1 MVTQPRQATRSSRY
15 DVPRFRTSL
24 RPLAAALMVA
34 LCNNAFAL
42 PTDPTI
48 VSGQAAVNAA
58 GTTGLVV
65 NQSSAKAAID
75 WRTFSVGSNETVR
88 FNQPSTAAVTVNRVT
103 TNDPS
108 QILGK
113 ISALGS
119 VFLINPSGIIF
130 GRDAVVDVGS
140 LVASTLTASSA
151 DLLSGRY
158 VFGVA
163 PGGSG
168 RVRNE
173 GRITAAEGGSVTL
186 IGTRVSNTG
195 TIVTPGGSTGLIAGE
210 RVNID
215 FDGDGLVRYQ
225 VDAGAVPTLVENAG
239 QIIADGGRV
248 ALQAGTRDALLDT
261 VLNVDGVVRARSI
274 SRRNGEIYLDG
285 GGSGVVQVSGTLDA
299 SGTAAGVGGG
309 RVRVLGESVG
319 LFGSAHI
326 DASGET
332 GGGTVLIGGN
342 YQGGGAEHNATRSY
356 VGSGASI
363 SADATGSGDG
373 GKVIVWA
380 DDWTRFYG
388 SIRARGG
395 TLGGDG
401 GFVEVSGKRNL
412 AFSGNVNT
420 GAVLGRAG
428 MLLLDPENLNV
439 VSGEAPA
446 PAVTADPA
454 GVFRA
459 PSVGDDIT
467 YYVSAS
473 SLDGASDYTLQA
485 PGTVTFATSVAF
497 NGVASNIISV
507 TGGTGIIFAGGST
520 VSTKGAALSLTAP
533 DMTLGA
539 ITTNVGSPAGG
550 NLKIDASGTVTQL
563 AAFTLGAGSLIKQG
577 TGTLNLSQTNTYTGS
592 TTVNAGTITV
602 SNAAGLG
609 FSAVQVDSG
618 ATLYID
624 GVTIAPSSINIA
636 GSGVD
641 GTGALTGTGAAS
653 YSGSLVLSG
662 AAAVGATAG
671 STLTLGAINGGVGD
685 SLIKLGDGTV
695 VLGGPASYSGGTTI
709 GAGVLTAG
717 NATALGPAGTVTVT
731 SGGTL
736 NIADGITLAAGTPIS
751 LSGTLRGTGNAVYDG
766 TVTLAAATAR
776 IDTPIASD
784 TLTLRAAMDGSS
796 ALTKIGAGTLKL
808 SGANSYSGSTAING
822 GTVLLN
828 SSSTLPDLTVV
839 SFSGAGSKLE
849 LNGTNQHIGSLGGS
863 GTIQLGTGTLRVTQN
878 VDNTFSGTIAGA
890 GNLTKDGPATL
901 TLTSAGGYAG
911 TTRVTGGMLTLQGAG
926 SLGGG
931 AATVDNGATLH
942 LDGVSLTSP
951 SSINLAGA
959 GWNDGTHSYG
969 ALWGTGA
976 AGYTGE
982 LALTSPATIHVGPF
996 SGASTDRLT
1005 LTAGSGGTVISGG
1018 ISRNLTKTGLGTLEI
1033 STGSASF
1040 GDMAIQAGTLS
1051 IRSDAL
1057 GVGDVS
1063 VASGATLN
1071 INNTALHTPRS
1082 IQLSG
1087 NGLGGAGALTGTGTA
1102 GYTGAIALP
1111 AATSI
1116 GVSAGSMFT
1125 LNTNRSGAGNLTKV
1139 GAGTLVLGGSAAAHS
1154 GTTAIADGILT
1165 AVSNSAFG
1173 PGSVAVDSGA
1183 TLNIADGITLAAVTP
1198 ISLSG
1203 TLRGTGN
1210 AVYDGTVTLAAATA
1224 RIDTPIASDTLMLG
1238 AAMDGSSALTKIGA
1252 GTLKL
1257 SGANSYS
1264 GSTAINGGTVLLN
1277 SSSTLPDLT
1286 VVSFSGAG
1294 SKLELNGTN
1303 QHIGSLGGSGTIQ
1316 LGTGTLRVTQN
1327 VDNTFSGTIAGAG
1340 NLTKD
1345 GPATLTLTS
1354 AGGYAGTTRV
1364 TGGMLT
1370 LQGAGSLGGGAA
1382 TVDNGATLHLDGV
1395 SLTSPSS
1402 INLAGAGWND
1412 GTHSYGALWGTGAA
1426 GYTGELALTSPATIH
1441 VGPFSG
1447 ASTDRLTLTAGSG
1460 GTVIS
1465 GGISRNLTK
1474 TGLGTLE
1481 ISTGSASFGD
1491 MAIQAGTL
1499 SVRSDALGVGDVSV
1513 ASGATLNIN
1522 NTALHTPRSIQLS
1535 GNGLGGAGALTGTG
1549 TAGYTGAI
1557 ALPAATSIG
1566 VSAGSILT
1574 LNANRSGAGNL
1585 TKVGGGT
1592 LVLGGS
1598 AATHSGTTTIAAG
1611 ILTAVSNSAFGPGS
1625 VAVDSGATLNIADGV
1640 TLGSPSSINLAGS
1653 GVVIAGRS
1661 VGALMGTGAASYSGG
1676 VRLASD
1682 AEITAAAGGTLTLN
1696 GTVNGATRALTIDGP
1711 GTVTLAAG
1719 ANGLSS
1725 VTQLAGSTLNL
1736 GASQSIVTSGVQTYL
1751 GTLRGANATL
1761 RSTGGGAVSAAGSAN
1776 HFTGTLTLD
1785 TTGPASLAGHFGSLN
1800 AHTGALS
1807 LGATTVDSN
1816 AAIIASGTI
1825 GQTAALVVGGTT
1837 TLDAGANAITLGNAG
1852 NDFGGAVSAT
1862 G

>member
-1 MVTQPRQATRSSRY
+1 MVTQPRQATRSSRH
-15 DVPRFRTSL
+15 DAPRFRTSL

-65 NQSSAKAAID
+65 NQSSSKAAID

-130 GRDAVVDVGS
+130 GRDAVIDVGS

-168 RVRNE
+168 SVRNE

-186 IGTRVSNTG
+186 IGTRVSNSG
-195 TIVTPGGSTGLIAGE
+195 AIATPGGTTGLIAGE

-309 RVRVLGESVG
+309 QVRVLGESVG

-326 DASGET
+326 DASGEA
-332 GGGTVLIGGN
+332 GGGAVLIGGN

-395 TLGGDG
+395 ALGGDG

-412 AFSGNVNT
+412 AFSGDVNT

-784 TLTLRAAMDGSS
+784 TLTLGAAMDGSS

-931 AATVDNGATLH
+931 AATVDAGATLH

-1018 ISRNLTKTGLGTLEI
+1018 VSRNLTKTGLGTLEI
-1033 STGSASF
+1033 ATGSASF

-1087 NGLGGAGALTGTGTA
+1087 NGVDGAGALTGTGTA

-1139 GAGTLVLGGSAAAHS
+1139 GAGTLVLGGSAATHS
-1154 GTTAIADGILT
+1154 GTTTIAAGILT
-1165 AVSNSAFG
+1165 AASNSAFG

-1183 TLNIADGITLAAVTP
+1183 TLNIADGITLAAGTP

-1224 RIDTPIASDTLMLG
+1224 RIDTPIASDTLTLG

-1382 TVDNGATLHLDGV
+1382 TVDAGATLHLDGV

-1465 GGISRNLTK
+1465 GGVSRNLTK

-1481 ISTGSASFGD
+1481 IATGSASFGD

-1499 SVRSDALGVGDVSV
+1499 SIRSDALGVGDVSV

-1535 GNGLGGAGALTGTG
+1535 GNGVDGAGALTGTG

-1566 VSAGSILT
+1566 VSAGSMFT
-1574 LNANRSGAGNL
+1574 LNTNRSGAGNL
-1585 TKVGGGT
+1585 TKVGAGT

-1611 ILTAVSNSAFGPGS
+1611 ILTAASNSAFGPGS

-1653 GVVIAGRS
+1653 GLVIAGRS
-1661 VGALMGTGAASYSGG
+1661 VGALMGTGTASYSGG

-1696 GTVNGATRALTIDGP
+1696 GTVSGATRALTIDGP

-1800 AHTGALS
+1800 AHTGA
-1807 LGATTVDSN
+1807 
-1816 AAIIASGTI
+1816 
-1825 GQTAALVVGGTT
+1825 
-1837 TLDAGANAITLGNAG
+1837 
-1852 NDFGGAVSAT
+1852 
-1862 G
+1862 

>member
-1 MVTQPRQATRSSRY
+1 MVTQPRQATRSSRH
-15 DVPRFRTSL
+15 DAPRFRTSL

-65 NQSSAKAAID
+65 NQSSSKAAID

-130 GRDAVVDVGS
+130 GRDAVIDVGS

-168 RVRNE
+168 SVRNE

-186 IGTRVSNTG
+186 IGTRVSNSG
-195 TIVTPGGSTGLIAGE
+195 AIATPGGTTGLIAGE

-309 RVRVLGESVG
+309 QVRVLGESVG

-326 DASGET
+326 DASGEA
-332 GGGTVLIGGN
+332 GGGAVLIGGN

-395 TLGGDG
+395 ALGGDG

-412 AFSGNVNT
+412 AFSGDVNT

-784 TLTLRAAMDGSS
+784 TLTL
-796 ALTKIGAGTLKL
+796 
-808 SGANSYSGSTAING
+808 
-822 GTVLLN
+822 
-828 SSSTLPDLTVV
+828 
-839 SFSGAGSKLE
+839 
-849 LNGTNQHIGSLGGS
+849 
-863 GTIQLGTGTLRVTQN
+863 
-878 VDNTFSGTIAGA
+878 
-890 GNLTKDGPATL
+890 
-901 TLTSAGGYAG
+901 
-911 TTRVTGGMLTLQGAG
+911 
-926 SLGGG
+926 
-931 AATVDNGATLH
+931 
-942 LDGVSLTSP
+942 
-951 SSINLAGA
+951 
-959 GWNDGTHSYG
+959 
-969 ALWGTGA
+969 
-976 AGYTGE
+976 
-982 LALTSPATIHVGPF
+982 
-996 SGASTDRLT
+996 
-1005 LTAGSGGTVISGG
+1005 
-1018 ISRNLTKTGLGTLEI
+1018 
-1033 STGSASF
+1033 
-1040 GDMAIQAGTLS
+1040 
-1051 IRSDAL
+1051 
-1057 GVGDVS
+1057 
-1063 VASGATLN
+1063 
-1071 INNTALHTPRS
+1071 
-1082 IQLSG
+1082 
-1087 NGLGGAGALTGTGTA
+1087 
-1102 GYTGAIALP
+1102 
-1111 AATSI
+1111 
-1116 GVSAGSMFT
+1116 
-1125 LNTNRSGAGNLTKV
+1125 
-1139 GAGTLVLGGSAAAHS
+1139 
-1154 GTTAIADGILT
+1154 
-1165 AVSNSAFG
+1165 
-1173 PGSVAVDSGA
+1173 
-1183 TLNIADGITLAAVTP
+1183 
-1198 ISLSG
+1198 
-1203 TLRGTGN
+1203 
-1210 AVYDGTVTLAAATA
+1210 
-1224 RIDTPIASDTLMLG
+1224 G

-1382 TVDNGATLHLDGV
+1382 TVDAGATLHLDGV

-1465 GGISRNLTK
+1465 GGVSRNLTK

-1481 ISTGSASFGD
+1481 IATGSASFGD

-1499 SVRSDALGVGDVSV
+1499 SIRSDALGVGDVSV

-1535 GNGLGGAGALTGTG
+1535 GNGVDGAGALTGTG

-1566 VSAGSILT
+1566 VSAGSMFT
-1574 LNANRSGAGNL
+1574 LNTNRSGAGNL
-1585 TKVGGGT
+1585 TKVGAGT

-1611 ILTAVSNSAFGPGS
+1611 ILTAASNSAFGPGS

-1653 GVVIAGRS
+1653 GLVVQARVVRGVEAHLAVGADAVDLGAQVFPHHAGAGRVAPVAAGDAGLQAVEAGDAALVAGDEDGLAHLVEGERLVVHQEQPVLQLEGGAQIAAAHPVLGLHIGTGRAFLALLALEQEVAVLLPQVHQRQQHVAGNGHAVGVLEVVAAVTAQVAGLLAQRLEQLQQGIAALAADLVRPARTEQAHELLGRQQQLVVLDAEEVADTLEVVGRGAALPGQVLVELGAIDGELAANLGDRAVVAAEQPE
-1661 VGALMGTGAASYSGG
+1661 VGAEGIRHDSGPG
-1676 VRLASD
+1676 DASD
-1682 AEITAAAGGTLTLN
+1682 AILASTRVISPQPAKLP
-1696 GTVNGATRALTIDGP
+1696 GAIDGQTMRQPRVLSRRSSRITTRETTHHARSPERPALEQGPHCRP
-1711 GTVTLAAG
+1711 GRSRPVLLDSLPLRAIPLLRQHVQHLRRSLPAQTRSTQLVPGPDAVGGRPRGCRQHRRCGRGHHARRPGRGVLDVAGRPAGHGHQLLRVLAG
-1719 ANGLSS
+1719 A
-1725 VTQLAGSTLNL
+1725 A
-1736 GASQSIVTSGVQTYL
+1736 VQ
-1751 GTLRGANATL
+1751 A
-1761 RSTGGGAVSAAGSAN
+1761 
-1776 HFTGTLTLD
+1776 
-1785 TTGPASLAGHFGSLN
+1785 P
-1800 AHTGALS
+1800 
-1807 LGATTVDSN
+1807 
-1816 AAIIASGTI
+1816 
-1825 GQTAALVVGGTT
+1825 
-1837 TLDAGANAITLGNAG
+1837 
-1852 NDFGGAVSAT
+1852 
-1862 G
+1862 